1 MIVRVEHLLSKSLN
15 EIAQY
20 VGLNSQ
26 FAGVSITG
34 ITSQAQSVAAGDLF
48 IALPGA
54 KTHGAK
60 FAELASANG
69 AVAIITD
76 SDGAALITKKNLPT
90 LITTNPRAL
99 AGNLTAWFYGF
110 PLNSIFGVGIT
121 GTNGKTTVTWLLH
134 QLWRS
139 ANIESGLI
147 GTVSTQIGSEIL
159 PSNKTTPESDE
170 LQALFAVMRERH
182 IRNLAMEVSSHALSQ
197 NRVTGSKFK
206 IVAFT
211 NLSQDHLDFHGSMES
226 YFEAKKL
233 LFTFEYAEKGFI
245 NIDNEYG
252 NRLSAEAEIPVI
264 TLSKFN
270 RKANWYFDS
279 AVATSSGYEVSI
291 RGSGGILVE
300 GKLPLFGEYNLEN
313 AIMAVA
319 LAIESGVD
327 PIFVGSQMAAMK
339 GAPGRLEQ
347 IDIGQPFAAFV
358 DYAHTPDAVTRVL
371 ETVTAFTSGR
381 VIALLGCGGDRD
393 ANKRPLMGRALLN
406 GSNVAVFTS
415 DNPRSEDSLSI
426 LNSMT
431 EGLNFESP
439 TKVIENRKTAI
450 EYAVSLAE
458 PGDSILLLGKGHEVG
473 QEINGVIH
481 QFDDRVEL
489 AKAIEGRS

>member
-1 MIVRVEHLLSKSLN
+1 MIVRVEHLLSKSLK

-26 FAGVSITG
+26 FADVSITG
-34 ITSQAQSVAAGDLF
+34 ITSQAQSAAAGDLF

-76 SDGAALITKKNLPT
+76 NDGAVLITNKNLPT
-90 LITTNPRAL
+90 LITNDPRAL

-139 ANIESGLI
+139 ANIDSALI
-147 GTVSTQIGSEIL
+147 GTISTQIGSEIL

-252 NRLSAEAEIPVI
+252 YRLSAEAEIPVI

-319 LAIESGVD
+319 LAIESGLD

-358 DYAHTPDAVTRVL
+358 DYAHTPDAVMRVL
-371 ETVTAFTSGR
+371 DTVTAFTSGR

-415 DNPRSEDSLSI
+415 DNPRSEDPLSI

-473 QEINGVIH
+473 QELNGVTH
-481 QFDDRVEL
+481 KFDDRIEL